1 VDSLRIAGL
10 AVLVVLLTVLKY
22 TLRAKANR
30 AGRRLQLPWY
40 VALPSLL
47 VVAGLLAYLRF
58 AR

>member
-1 VDSLRIAGL
+1 
-10 AVLVVLLTVLKY
+10 VLVVLLTVLKY